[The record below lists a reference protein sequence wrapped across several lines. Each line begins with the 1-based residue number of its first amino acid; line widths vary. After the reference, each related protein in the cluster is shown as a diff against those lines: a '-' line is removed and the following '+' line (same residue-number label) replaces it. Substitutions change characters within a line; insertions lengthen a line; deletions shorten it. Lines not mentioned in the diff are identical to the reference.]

1 MQRLRESQTP
11 CTARMSSS
19 TQQQRYLGP
28 LMGALAL
35 LLLVVGTSHAEWAYV
50 GSGSYVG
57 TTSFYRLCP
66 TWIGG
71 DREYSSNGPS
81 VYAYTSLSIISGT
94 QLYVKVYMDQLET
107 KSNWSHARFSRS
119 YRLYTAPSGRQIA
132 YTWNASRSE
141 IHYVD
146 TDHAED
152 VFYPT
157 DTLVREFRIKGDT
170 SGNDIGNCTSD
181 DAYLTVYFEPLWV
194 WLE

>member
-1 MQRLRESQTP
+1 MKCLREDQTP

-19 TQQQRYLGP
+19 TQHHRYLGP
-28 LMGALAL
+28 LVGALAL
-35 LLLVVGTSHAEWAYV
+35 LLLVVGTSHAEWHYA
-50 GSGSYVG
+50 GEP
-57 TTSFYRLCP
+57 SFYRLCP
-66 TWIGG
+66 TKIGG

-81 VYAYTSLSIISGT
+81 VDAFAYLDIDSGT
-94 QLYVKVYMDQLET
+94 HLYVRLYMDQLET
-107 KSNWSHARFSRS
+107 KSDWSRARFDQRFW
-119 YRLYTAPSGRQIA
+119 LYTAPAGRRIA
-132 YTWNASRSE
+132 YTFNHWESKW
-141 IHYVD
+141 HYVD